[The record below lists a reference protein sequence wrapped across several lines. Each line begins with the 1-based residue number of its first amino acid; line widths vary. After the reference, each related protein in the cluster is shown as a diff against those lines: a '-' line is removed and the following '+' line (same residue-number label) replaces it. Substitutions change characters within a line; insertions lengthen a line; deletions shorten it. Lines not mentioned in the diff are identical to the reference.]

1 MFHRLAI
8 AATALFLAS
17 AALAPAAA
25 APPAYPSAIHHVFV
39 IVLENEDYA
48 TIFGPDTL
56 SPYLGH
62 DLPQQGAL
70 FTNYYATGH
79 ASLGNY
85 TAMISAQP
93 EAPMLQ
99 ADCDKFID
107 FTPGTLDAHGVA
119 TGNGCVYPVTVKT
132 IADQLEAKGFTWRGY
147 MEDMGNDPAREA
159 RTCAR
164 PPPGGDG
171 VLHATPTDS
180 YAYRHNP
187 FIYFHSITDR
197 PAACDANDVRLDA
210 LTGDLADPAR
220 TPNLSFIVPS
230 VCNDGHDIPKCADG
244 TPGGLPA
251 ADAWLK
257 IWVPRIL
264 ASPAFKQDGLLIV
277 TFDEAARD
285 ASACCNEPSGPNV
298 KQQGFY
304 GPGGGR
310 IGAVVLSPF
319 VAPNMLVT
327 DPVNHYGLTKSIEDI
342 FGLPHL
348 ALADDPK
355 LGTLKPAYL
364 RAFKSGKNA
373 ASNPISGRNA
383 QRR

>member
-1 MFHRLAI
+1 MFRHLAI
-8 AATALFLAS
+8 AVAALIFATLAATA
-17 AALAPAAA
+17 API
-25 APPAYPSAIHHVFV
+25 YPIAIHHVFV

-48 TIFGPDTL
+48 TIFGPGTP

-62 DLPQQGAL
+62 DLPAQGAL

-85 TAMISAQP
+85 IAMVSAQP

-99 ADCDKFID
+99 ADCDTYQD

-119 TGNGCVYPVTVKT
+119 TGNGCVFPASVKT
-132 IADQLEAKGFTWRGY
+132 VADQLEAKGFTWHGY
-147 MEDMGNDPAREA
+147 MEDMGNDPDREA
-159 RTCAR
+159 RSCAH
-164 PPPGGDG
+164 PALPGGNG
-171 VLHATPTDS
+171 VLKATPTDS

-187 FIYFHSITDR
+187 FIYFHSIIDR
-197 PAACDANDVRLDA
+197 QAACDANDVRLDT
-210 LTGDLADPAR
+210 LPDDLAVASR
-220 TPNLSFIVPS
+220 TPNLAFIVPS

-244 TPGGLPA
+244 SPGGLPK

-257 IWVPRIL
+257 VWVPRIV
-264 ASPAFKQDGLLIV
+264 ASPAFQKDGLLIV

-285 ASACCNEPSGPNV
+285 ATACCSEPSGPNV

-319 VAPNMLVT
+319 VTPGAQLA
-327 DPVNHYGLTKSIEDI
+327 DPVNHYGLTKSIEEI

-348 ALADDPK
+348 ALANDPQ

-364 RAFKSGKNA
+364 RAFKSGRNA
-373 ASNPISGRNA
+373 ASKPISGRNA
-383 QRR
+383 HRR